1 MPVGEDFDLELRGPL
16 AHALDHSE
24 SIGEQGAVLGIAA
37 TAGFGGEVTEE
48 ITELVQGLEDLP
60 AQSVEAILATRLR
73 GEEDDDPDPVLLDL
87 HRRRQGDPARL
98 LLANPETHGRLATAH
113 LHDSAQH
120 GLPSTA
126 LEEVREG
133 IPDDHL
139 AREME
144 GPLERRVH
152 VHRTPV
158 GIPYEDRRID
168 EVQE

>member
-1 MPVGEDFDLELRGPL
+1 MPVGEDFHLELRGPL
-16 AHALDHSE
+16 AHALDHPE
-24 SIGEQGAVLGIAA
+24 AIGEQGAVLGIAA

-87 HRRRQGDPARL
+87 HRRYQGDPATL
-98 LLANPETHGRLATAH
+98 PLANPKAEGRLATAY
-113 LHDSAQH
+113 LDDRLQH
-120 GLPSTA
+120 GLSPTA
-126 LEEVREG
+126 LEEVRER

-144 GPLERRVH
+144 DPLEGGVH
-152 VHRTPV
+152 VHRAPV
-158 GIPYEDRRID
+158 GIPDENRRID